1 MKIALG
7 VEYQGR
13 RYLGWQ
19 RQDDGLTV
27 QATLET
33 ALAGIAG
40 HPAPVVCAGRT
51 DRGVHAVQ
59 QVVHFE
65 TGAMRPPRA
74 WVLGTNGGLPG
85 DVAVI
90 WAREMA
96 GDFHARFSASQ
107 RTYQYIILN
116 RRARP
121 ALLDGLVSWECR
133 ELDVAKM
140 AEAARPL
147 VGEHDFSSFRA
158 AGCQARSPWRRVQ
171 SLTLRRLEE
180 FIVITIRANG
190 FLQHMVRNIA
200 GVLLAIGRGQRDTGW
215 AAEALA
221 ARDRR
226 MAGVTAPAAGLY
238 LVNATYPARFAIPE
252 PAPLA
257 DRIRLWGAMTKNDQN
272 GAAAHPR

>member
-7 VEYQGR
+7 VEYQGH

-19 RQDDGLTV
+19 RQNEAPTV

-65 TGAMRPPRA
+65 TGAARPLRA

-85 DVAVI
+85 DVAVT
-90 WAREMA
+90 WAKEMA
-96 GDFHARFSASQ
+96 EDFHARFSAAH

-116 RRARP
+116 RRAPP
-121 ALLDGLVSWECR
+121 ALLHGLVSWECHALA
-133 ELDVAKM
+133 LDKM
-140 AEAARPL
+140 AQAARGL
-147 VGEHDFSSFRA
+147 VGEHDFSAFRA
-158 AGCQARSPWRRVQ
+158 AGCQAKSPRRRVH
-171 SLTLRRLEE
+171 SLTLRRFGE

-200 GVLLAIGRGQRDTGW
+200 GVLLAIGRGRQETGW
-215 AAEALA
+215 ATEVLA
-221 ARDRR
+221 SKDRR
-226 MAGVTAPAAGLY
+226 LAGATAPAAGLY
-238 LVNATYPARFAIPE
+238 LVNAGYPARFGIPE

-257 DRIRLWGAMTKNDQN
+257 ERISLWGTDSDKN
-272 GAAAHPR
+272 GAHPNPR

>member
-7 VEYQGR
+7 VEYQGH

-19 RQDDGLTV
+19 RQNEAPTV

-65 TGAMRPPRA
+65 TGAARPLRA

-85 DVAVI
+85 DVAVT
-90 WAREMA
+90 WAKEMA
-96 GDFHARFSASQ
+96 EDFHARFSAAH

-121 ALLDGLVSWECR
+121 ALLHGLVSWECHALA
-133 ELDVAKM
+133 LDKM
-140 AEAARPL
+140 ARAARDL
-147 VGEHDFSSFRA
+147 VGEHDFSAFRA
-158 AGCQARSPWRRVQ
+158 AGCQAKSPRRRVH
-171 SLTLRRLEE
+171 SLTLRRFGE

-200 GVLLAIGRGQRDTGW
+200 GVLLAIGRGRQETGW
-215 AAEALA
+215 AAEVLA
-221 ARDRR
+221 SKDRR
-226 MAGVTAPAAGLY
+226 LAGATAPAAGLY
-238 LVNATYPARFAIPE
+238 LVNAGYPARFGIPE

-257 DRIRLWGAMTKNDQN
+257 ERIRLWGTDSDKN
-272 GAAAHPR
+272 GAHPNPR

>member
-7 VEYQGR
+7 IEYQGR

-19 RQDDGLTV
+19 RQHDGPTV
-27 QATLET
+27 QATLEA
-33 ALAGIAG
+33 ALTGIAG
-40 HPAPVVCAGRT
+40 QPLSVICAGRT

-65 TGAMRPPRA
+65 TGAMRPLRA
-74 WVLGTNGGLPG
+74 WVLGTNGALPT

-133 ELDVAKM
+133 ALDVAKM
-140 AEAARPL
+140 ARAARPL

-158 AGCQARSPWRRVQ
+158 AGCQAGSSRRRVH
-171 SLTLRRLEE
+171 SLTLRRLGA

-200 GVLLAIGRGQRDTGW
+200 GVLLAIGRGRRETGW
-215 AAEALA
+215 AAEVLA
-221 ARDRR
+221 AKDRR
-226 MAGVTAPAAGLY
+226 MAGATAPAAGLY

-257 DRIRLWGAMTKNDQN
+257 DRIRLFRNL
-272 GAAAHPR
+272 

>member
-19 RQDDGLTV
+19 RQHDGPTV
-27 QATLET
+27 QATLEA
-33 ALAGIAG
+33 ALTGIAG
-40 HPAPVVCAGRT
+40 HPAPVICAGRT

-65 TGAMRPPRA
+65 TGAMRPLRA
-74 WVLGTNGGLPG
+74 WVLGTNGALPT

-158 AGCQARSPWRRVQ
+158 AGCQAGSPWRRVH
-171 SLTLRRLEE
+171 SLTLRRLGK

-200 GVLLAIGRGQRDTGW
+200 GVLLAIGRSRRETGW
-215 AAEALA
+215 AAEVLA
-221 ARDRR
+221 AKDRR
-226 MAGVTAPAAGLY
+226 MAGATAPAAGLY

-257 DRIRLWGAMTKNDQN
+257 DRIRLWGAMTNND
-272 GAAAHPR
+272 AAADPR